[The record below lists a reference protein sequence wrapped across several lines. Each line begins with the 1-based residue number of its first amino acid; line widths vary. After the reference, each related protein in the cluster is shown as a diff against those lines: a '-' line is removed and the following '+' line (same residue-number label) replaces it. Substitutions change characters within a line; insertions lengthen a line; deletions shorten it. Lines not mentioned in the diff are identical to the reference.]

1 VSLPFSWS
9 AQLVLIGTD
18 TAPIEPLWP
27 MGQLPSVCLVP
38 SHHPSLISNF
48 IVGTI
53 GVTSNG
59 IQLRGSN
66 NHPNVGE
73 THSGDVRLK
82 LSLDA
87 FTRMATWPHGHR
99 TAIQDVL
106 SSIYVCTE
114 DHDAYPEGGVGG
126 LVSIK

>member
-1 VSLPFSWS
+1 
-9 AQLVLIGTD
+9 
-18 TAPIEPLWP
+18 
-27 MGQLPSVCLVP
+27 M
-38 SHHPSLISNF
+38 SNF

-53 GVTSNG
+53 RVTSNG
-59 IQLRGSN
+59 IKLRGSN
-66 NHPNVGE
+66 NHPNVGGTYSRE
-73 THSGDVRLK
+73 VRLK

-87 FTRMATWPHGHR
+87 FTRMAAWPHNHR

-114 DHDAYPEGGVGG
+114 DHDAYPKGGVGG